1 MNRRRFLKIAGFA
14 VLSIA
19 GAKAEA
25 ERTRIMDMS
34 DKLEPVPA
42 RLPRWRGFNLL
53 EKFTDARNA
62 PFRESDF
69 EWMAEWGFDFARLPL
84 SYRCWADADDWLKL
98 KEDVLQEID
107 QAVEFG
113 SKYGIHI
120 NINFHRG
127 PGYCVNP
134 PKEPLDLWTNEDALE
149 ACAFHWAHF
158 AQRYKGIPNSQ
169 VSFDLLNEPSN
180 IPEETY
186 VRVVKRLVEAIRQE
200 DSERLIIADGL
211 RWGRKPVFGLV
222 DLGIGQST
230 RGYDPMRISHY
241 KASWVNGG
249 EWSEPSWPLKDG
261 DEVMDKAWLRKHNIE
276 PWKKLESKG
285 VGIHVGEWGAFRYTP
300 HEVVLSW
307 MRDFLSLWKEAGW
320 GWAMWNFR
328 GTFGILD
335 SQREDVEYESFRGHK
350 LDRKMLELIQA
361 N

>member
-1 MNRRRFLKIAGFA
+1 MKFA
-14 VLSIA
+14 
-19 GAKAEA
+19 
-25 ERTRIMDMS
+25 T
-34 DKLEPVPA
+34 
-42 RLPRWRGFNLL
+42 
-53 EKFTDARNA
+53 
-62 PFRESDF
+62 
-69 EWMAEWGFDFARLPL
+69 
-84 SYRCWADADDWLKL
+84 
-98 KEDVLQEID
+98 
-107 QAVEFG
+107 VEG
-113 SKYGIHI
+113 
-120 NINFHRG
+120 
-127 PGYCVNP
+127 V
-134 PKEPLDLWTNEDALE
+134 
-149 ACAFHWAHF
+149 
-158 AQRYKGIPNSQ
+158 
-169 VSFDLLNEPSN
+169 
-180 IPEETY
+180 
-186 VRVVKRLVEAIRQE
+186 VEAIRQE